1 MCVCVCKITVHII
14 QRINFMKCKFLQIS
28 WMTSHIMQIYAE
40 LFLEFDCG
48 PKKKR
53 EFMQQYLSHLLIYAC
68 MDELRHR

>member
-1 MCVCVCKITVHII
+1 
-14 QRINFMKCKFLQIS
+14 
-28 WMTSHIMQIYAE
+28 MQIYAE

-53 EFMQQYLSHLLIYAC
+53 EFMQQYFSKKLDLSHLLIYAC

>member
-1 MCVCVCKITVHII
+1 
-14 QRINFMKCKFLQIS
+14 
-28 WMTSHIMQIYAE
+28 MTSHIMQIYAEQPE

-53 EFMQQYLSHLLIYAC
+53 EFMQQYLSHLLIYAY